1 MATKLDRAI
10 EDLGR
15 YFGVITKDAFISKLI
30 ASEIKSEEDVASAKV
45 TPVEVALAS
54 LFTDMTEGGI
64 FTTDMIA
71 KIKDISSGASPEFAK
86 KISDLFLIT
95 YEGKDHAPGV
105 PGVNQDVKISD
116 ILMTPKSGINTG
128 LKDWKPVA
136 NNQPKSPDKT
146 NTALSVTQIFPSRL
160 TLANRAA
167 NGVGIFCNALPT
179 FELSRCLPYINVT
192 LVSPTPTL
200 SKDGRIQTMSIM
212 QFIRGQ
218 VDVDQ
223 GSVDYDIASA
233 VNTEVAAQKLSEPK
247 PRTPKTGTA
256 AAAAAATR
264 QEAMDL
270 QRIAGMSSAGME
282 LFTSPQTMLPLNES
296 GILEDFSDMSPYQ
309 NVKQEKARAVSGKQD
324 SEKRLVGGR
333 RAAGVI
339 DKFRPFMS
347 FQNLKVSV
355 TPTRG
360 FMSHKTAD
368 ITIILHDRS
377 RLSEIAPFVKPDLYG
392 GTEMI
397 IEYGWSHPDGGAT
410 SKNAFGMYLDALR
423 VTEKYMIV
431 NSSFSFDEV
440 GQVTISAKLSMKGA
454 ASIDTTSIGKGP
466 GVADAMEQVN
476 NLTKAI
482 AKLKAK
488 VGGSSGGSEDVSGV
502 SILSAAGST
511 SKALSIDDETRK
523 TITKF
528 LKKNRNADAST
539 STGEL
544 KDKLTE
550 LFGKNGKGGKAASAK
565 ETIAAGVSRK
575 VLIAS
580 KGEDPFLREFKSEKG
595 FTKWSKETHISLAK
609 MMLVFCGE
617 PLSATGRWDEI
628 QFFFYA
634 FNSKASYLANYNI
647 SQMPISKSDFQA
659 TFKERTKTT
668 ANIPIKTFIGYIKSE
683 FLINQSSDCF
693 GLTSLYENDDEGNKK
708 VKEAYKEVTA
718 LRDAKQLRL
727 QDAYGNE
734 QNDNSFKMPRLQMYI
749 ESVKVNDKE
758 SNPPPNSPGGATKTI
773 LRIHVYDSQCTP
785 YESLGDMLKAAR
797 KDAMGLLGKSVT
809 KVRKKKEGDNQDVD
823 PGHQKAMIDQLQN
836 ALDRDL
842 LEMMPPEAGK
852 KLNDVDLSKLKTKQF
867 RIKGGFAALKKYI
880 RSTVPSMV
888 YGSQN
893 SAIIKAQLSSQNN
906 PKLAT
911 VNMLRGGMGA
921 GTSAQGARDG
931 GVPLQVTPTQLQL
944 TMFGNPLLSF
954 GQHFF
959 IDFGTGT
966 TVDNQYVVT
975 GLDHQIESGKFEST
989 VKLVQLDAFGT
1000 YTSMLG
1006 NITKAITVLGAS
1018 EK

>member
-1 MATKLDRAI
+1 MATKLDQAI
-10 EDLGR
+10 EELGR
-15 YFGVITKDAFISKLI
+15 YFGVITKDAFVSKLV
-30 ASEIKSEEDVASAKV
+30 ATEITSEEDVQNAKA
-45 TPVEVALAS
+45 TPEEVKLAS

-64 FTTDMIA
+64 FTTDMIE
-71 KIKDISSGASPEFAK
+71 KIKTMSAGASPEFK
-86 KISDLFLIT
+86 EKLSKIFLIT
-95 YEGKDHAPGV
+95 YEGKEHAPGV
-105 PGVNQDVKISD
+105 PGVNQDIKISKM
-116 ILMTPKSGINTG
+116 LHNEATKAGANGIA
-128 LKDWKPVA
+128 DAKPVV
-136 NNQPKSPDKT
+136 NQQPKSPDKT
-146 NTALSVTQIFPSRL
+146 NTAISVTQVFPSRL

-179 FELSRCLPYINVT
+179 FELSRCMPYINIT
-192 LVSPTPTL
+192 LVSSTPSL
-200 SKDGRIQTMSIM
+200 SEDGRVQTMSIM
-212 QFIRGQ
+212 QFIKGQ
-218 VDVDQ
+218 ADLDQ
-223 GSVDYDIASA
+223 GSVDFDIASA
-233 VNTEVAAQKLSEPK
+233 VNSEVAAQKLSEPK
-247 PRTPKTGTA
+247 PKNPTKKQQADA
-256 AAAAAATR
+256 AARQAAI
-264 QEAMDL
+264 DL
-270 QRIAGMSSAGME
+270 QRIPGMSSAGME
-282 LFTSPQTMLPLNES
+282 IFTAPQTMLPLNEV

-309 NVKQEKARAVSGKQD
+309 DVKAEKARTAAGKVET
-324 SEKRLVGGR
+324 EKRSVGGR
-333 RAAGVI
+333 RATGVI
-339 DKFRPFMS
+339 DKFRPFLS

-355 TPTRG
+355 TPTKG
-360 FMSHKTAD
+360 FMSHKTAE

-377 RLSEIAPFVKPDLYG
+377 RLSEVAPFVKPDLYG

-397 IEYGWSHPDGGAT
+397 IEYGWSHPDGGET
-410 SKNAFGMYLDALR
+410 SKNAFGTYLNELR
-423 VTEKYMIV
+423 VTEKYTIV

-440 GQVTISAKLSMKGA
+440 GQVTISAKLAMKGS

-488 VGGSSGGSEDVSGV
+488 VGGGSGGSVDVSGT

-511 SKALSIDDETRK
+511 SKALSIDDDTRK

-528 LKKNRNADAST
+528 LKKNRNADSST

-550 LFGKNGKGGKAASAK
+550 LFGKDGKGGKAAAAK
-565 ETIAAGVSRK
+565 ATIADGVARK
-575 VLIAS
+575 VGVLNS
-580 KGEDPFLREFKSEKG
+580 STDPFLREFKSDKG
-595 FTKWSKETHISLAK
+595 FTKWSKKTHFSLGK
-609 MMLVFCGE
+609 MLLVFCGE
-617 PLSATGRWDEI
+617 PLAATGRWDEI

-634 FNSKASYLANYNI
+634 FNSKASYLANYNT
-647 SQMPISKSDFQA
+647 SQMPINKSVFGS
-659 TFKERTKTT
+659 TFAEKTKTT
-668 ANIPIKTFIGYIKSE
+668 ANLPIKSFLGYIKSE
-683 FLINQSSDCF
+683 FLVNQASDCF
-693 GLTSLYENDDEGNKK
+693 GLTALYENDDEGNKK
-708 VKEAYKEVTA
+708 VKEAFKEATA
-718 LRDAKQLRL
+718 LKDAKQLRL
-727 QDAYGNE
+727 QDAYGND
-734 QNDNSFKMPRLQMYI
+734 QNDNVFKMPRMQMYI

-785 YESLGDMLKAAR
+785 YESLGDMMKAAR
-797 KDAMGLLGKSVT
+797 KDAMGLLGKSAS

-823 PGHQKAMIDQLQN
+823 PGHQKAMIDQLQA

-852 KLNDVDLSKLKTKQF
+852 KLDDIDLSKLKTKQF
-867 RIKGGFAALKKYI
+867 RIKGGTSALKQHVK
-880 RSTVPSMV
+880 STMPSMT

-893 SAIIKAQLSSQNN
+893 TAIIKAQLSSQNN

-931 GVPLQVTPTQLQL
+931 GVPLQVSPTQLQL

-966 TVDNQYVVT
+966 TVDNQYTIT
-975 GLDHQIESGKFEST
+975 GLDHEIEAGKFEST

-1006 NITKAITVLGAS
+1006 NITKAITVLGSS